1 MGLSSL
7 ALCHIR
13 THTSTHH
20 HTRWEFITT
29 LDYEW
34 RVIQGRQPYRW
45 TIWVCS
51 YGLCWGTPLSSLLAS
66 EPQTDSS
73 LWQIYSLARLS
84 MLMAV
89 IMYIIQIRVICQVCL
104 VLCDC
109 LPISKRL
116 RPKGLDHHQ
125 FCGHTILPFT
135 SMPNDLLILSF
146 FQIFAYVTFASSSLL
161 MILRV

>member
-1 MGLSSL
+1 VSYKDVNPTVGQYGSVVTG
-7 ALCHIR
+7 AVGG
-13 THTSTHH
+13 HH
-20 HTRWEFITT
+20 C
-29 LDYEW
+29 L
-34 RVIQGRQPYRW
+34 P
-45 TIWVCS
+45 
-51 YGLCWGTPLSSLLAS
+51 LLAS

-73 LWQIYSLARLS
+73 LWQIYSLTRLS

-89 IMYIIQIRVICQVCL
+89 IMYMIQIRVICQVCL

-135 SMPNDLLILSF
+135 SVPDDLLILSF